1 MGRMIVRRILFF
13 AFLLGTWAQATGAC
27 VDAHFPPTLAQNPMG
42 FAAPA
47 ISEDFAVIGGEHRCE
62 CPATGQDAQS
72 AVSGS
77 SKSLLASYVEGAGVL
92 LNSSNPASVAPA
104 VRTRASSYIAR
115 SSGRPPYLLVSHLRQ

>member
-13 AFLLGTWAQATGAC
+13 AFLLATWAQAAGAC
-27 VDAHFPPTLAQNPMG
+27 LEENGAPTPAQIPME

-47 ISEDFAVIGGEHRCE
+47 ASEDFAAIGGEHRCE
-62 CPATGQDAQS
+62 CPAASLSDQS

-77 SKSLLASYVEGAGVL
+77 SKSLLASYAEGAGVL
-92 LNSSNPASVAPA
+92 LNSSNPASVTLA

-115 SSGRPPYLLVSHLRQ
+115 SFGRPPYLLVSRLRQ